1 MLFISLKR
9 RQRSQNDSAILESNL
24 IHQTRRQ
31 EYHTQANRHITI
43 YWEKIKAYHLVSAH
57 YSLRNQLYALV
68 TLISKCS
75 KYAAVIAE
83 SDEEWNLMGYAA
95 ETIRMDSKSC
105 LFLFKERKW
114 VSKCSCNLSVS
125 CSSNY
130 VTSNTEVVLVIKS
143 ESIQSSS
150 SKNVNKIDK
159 REKIHCGCQFINFLF

>member
-1 MLFISLKR
+1 MGIEIIVEKTIFHTSVFTHEYAWAYTSMLFISLKR

-95 ETIRMDSKSC
+95 ETNVCVAFVDILTEWTVKAVCSFSKS
-105 LFLFKERKW
+105 
-114 VSKCSCNLSVS
+114 
-125 CSSNY
+125 
-130 VTSNTEVVLVIKS
+130 
-143 ESIQSSS
+143 
-150 SKNVNKIDK
+150 VNGSPNAAAIY
-159 REKIHCGCQFINFLF
+159 L